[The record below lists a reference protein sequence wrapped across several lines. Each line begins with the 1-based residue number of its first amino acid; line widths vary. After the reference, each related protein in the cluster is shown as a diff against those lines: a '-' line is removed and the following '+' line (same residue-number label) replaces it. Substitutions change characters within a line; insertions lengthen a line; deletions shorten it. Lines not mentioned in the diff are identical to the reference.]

1 MNGCDII
8 DGNYYIIMCCWLF
21 SKEIL
26 RGNYMIYFYKTYKLC
41 KSIGKE
47 IIRLEGVIAG
57 NQRQKEH
64 YSNPSQMMI
73 DCLDKLNKQT
83 QSMIDVL
90 EKSYETITG
99 YKFRSSNSI
108 IIEAQDDINIRYI
121 HTILRLRGITFFMQE
136 NINDGKQ
143 VKISWKEIAD
153 GGQRKV

>member
-1 MNGCDII
+1 MIDITRQLWY
-8 DGNYYIIMCCWLF
+8 NT
-21 SKEIL
+21 KEIL
-26 RGNYMIYFYKTYKLC
+26 RGNYMIDFYETYKLC

-73 DCLDKLNKQT
+73 DCLDK
-83 QSMIDVL
+83 
-90 EKSYETITG
+90 SYETITG

-121 HTILRLRGITFFMQE
+121 HTILRVRGITFFMQE

>member
-1 MNGCDII
+1 
-8 DGNYYIIMCCWLF
+8 
-21 SKEIL
+21 
-26 RGNYMIYFYKTYKLC
+26 
-41 KSIGKE
+41 
-47 IIRLEGVIAG
+47 
-57 NQRQKEH
+57 
-64 YSNPSQMMI
+64 MMI

>member
-1 MNGCDII
+1 MIDITRQLWY
-8 DGNYYIIMCCWLF
+8 NT
-21 SKEIL
+21 KEIL
-26 RGNYMIYFYKTYKLC
+26 RGNYMIYFYDSYKLC
-41 KSIGKE
+41 KRIGKE
-47 IIRLEGVIAG
+47 IIRLEGVIAN